1 MRVPV
6 TFGQYVPTDS
16 PVHAL
21 DAKTKMGLVAAFT
34 VGMFL
39 VSSPDKAAGEFR
51 GFAGLAVMA
60 GLVWLGIKISRVPT
74 RIALRGIKA
83 LSLLLSFTLLAHAL
97 RWNPAGALVRLG
109 PLAVDGQGLLDGI
122 FFASRVI
129 LLVVGTSL
137 LTLTTTPVQLTDGL
151 ERVMRPLEVLRFP
164 AGEVAMMLTIALRF
178 IPTTAQ
184 EAEKIIV
191 AQTARGARFD
201 QGGLIRRARAFV
213 PVMVPLFVNLFRRAE
228 ELAVAMESRCYRG
241 GSGRTRLH
249 ASVMT
254 GRDWAVLMVVTA
266 VLVTVGVVL

>member
-6 TFGQYVPTDS
+6 TFGQYVPVAS
-16 PVHAL
+16 PVHDL

-34 VGMFL
+34 TAVFL
-39 VSSPDKAAGEFR
+39 VR
-51 GFAGLAVMA
+51 GFAGLTVMA
-60 GLVWLGIKISRVPT
+60 AFVALAIAVSRVPP

-83 LSLLLSFTLLAHAL
+83 LTLLLSFTLFAHAL
-97 RWNPAGALVRLG
+97 RWNPATVSLVRVG
-109 PLAVDGQGLLDGI
+109 PVAVDAQGLLDGI
-122 FFASRVI
+122 FFVLRVV

-151 ERVMRPLEVLRFP
+151 ERIMRPLRVVRFP
-164 AGEVAMMLTIALRF
+164 SGEVAMMLTIALRF

-201 QGGLIRRARAFV
+201 EGGLLRRAKAFV

-228 ELAVAMESRCYRG
+228 ELAIAMESRCYRG
-241 GSGRTRLH
+241 GEGRTRLNP
-249 ASVMT
+249 SVMRT
-254 GRDWAVLMVVTA
+254 HDWAVLLVVS
-266 VLVTVGVVL
+266 VVLITAGIVL